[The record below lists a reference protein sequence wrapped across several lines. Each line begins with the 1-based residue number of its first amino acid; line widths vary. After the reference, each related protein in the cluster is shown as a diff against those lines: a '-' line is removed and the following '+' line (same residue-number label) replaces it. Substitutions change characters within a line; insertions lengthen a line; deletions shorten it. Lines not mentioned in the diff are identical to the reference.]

1 MKKILKYSHGQK
13 SFKASFAIYLD
24 LECLL
29 KKEQSCQNN
38 PENSY
43 TERKAQHEPSGWA
56 MFTKCSFDEIENKFD
71 YYRERDCIKNLYEI
85 LSDRATEI
93 INYEE
98 KMIPLTNKENKSYK
112 EQKVC
117 LICQKKFCYEE
128 NEKSKFELY
137 HKVKDHCH
145 QTGTFR
151 GAAHSIYNL
160 SYKLPKT
167 IPVVIHNG
175 STYDYYFLIKELAE
189 EFKGQFKCLGENTE
203 KYIIFSVPIK
213 KEEEDDN
220 GKKE

>member
-1 MKKILKYSHGQK
+1 MKSVRRTNGYNLPARSLFKLFRGITSNYNEDFYCLGCLHSFCTDNVLDKHERLCDSHDYCHVEMSTEDNTILKYNHREK
-13 SFKASFAIYLD
+13 SLKAQFIIFFD
-24 LECLL
+24 VECLL

-38 PENSY
+38 AEKSY
-43 TERKAQHEPSGWA
+43 TERKAKHEPSPWA

-71 YYRERDCIKNLYEI
+71 YYRERDCIKKLYEI

-145 QTGTFR
+145 
-151 GAAHSIYNL
+151 
-160 SYKLPKT
+160 
-167 IPVVIHNG
+167 
-175 STYDYYFLIKELAE
+175 
-189 EFKGQFKCLGENTE
+189 
-203 KYIIFSVPIK
+203 
-213 KEEEDDN
+213 
-220 GKKE
+220 

>member
-1 MKKILKYSHGQK
+1 MKSVRRTNGYNLPARSLFRLFRGITSNYNEDFYCLGCLHSFCTDNVLDKHERLCDSHDYCHVEMSTEDNTILKYNHREK
-13 SFKASFAIYLD
+13 SLKAQFIIFFD
-24 LECLL
+24 VECLL

-38 PENSY
+38 AEKSY
-43 TERKAQHEPSGWA
+43 TERKAKHEPSPWA

-71 YYRERDCIKNLYEI
+71 YYRERDCIKKLYEI

-145 QTGTFR
+145 
-151 GAAHSIYNL
+151 
-160 SYKLPKT
+160 
-167 IPVVIHNG
+167 
-175 STYDYYFLIKELAE
+175 
-189 EFKGQFKCLGENTE
+189 
-203 KYIIFSVPIK
+203 
-213 KEEEDDN
+213 
-220 GKKE
+220 